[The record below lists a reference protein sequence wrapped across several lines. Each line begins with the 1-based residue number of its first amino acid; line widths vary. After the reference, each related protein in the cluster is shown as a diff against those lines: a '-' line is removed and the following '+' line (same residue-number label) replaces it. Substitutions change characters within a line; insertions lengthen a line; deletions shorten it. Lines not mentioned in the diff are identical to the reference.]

1 LGRGGELI
9 ELTMIICLYL
19 FKGDHSL
26 VQRRFTEKS
35 KVRLSWMVEEL
46 IDLGLVKQ
54 KIYEDFRS
62 LVEELKQEID
72 QVIEVKRIDL
82 TQ

>member
-1 LGRGGELI
+1 
-9 ELTMIICLYL
+9 MIICLHL
-19 FKGDHSL
+19 FKEDHSL

>member
-1 LGRGGELI
+1 
-9 ELTMIICLYL
+9 
-19 FKGDHSL
+19 
-26 VQRRFTEKS
+26 
-35 KVRLSWMVEEL
+35 MVEEL